1 MPAALW
7 AAPPVRPPERP
18 ACRAALKT
26 YRKFA
31 QEAWV
36 ANVAGHNGEMDL
48 SEALAAYDRVA
59 LNLDKLDRVWQRM
72 QALIPDGAF
81 IDGGSEYS
89 VTYSQLAESWNSIAA
104 SLPAIDG
111 WRLDATIVDYAAIG
125 QTRVGF
131 DEAGEWELEV
141 AFKAEIFAPKTEAL
155 RYRKKL
161 ARARQVL
168 VRRRAEELVRTVDR
182 LLASVPTGA
191 GEELSETEVTPVIH
205 AVKQAIDEI
214 ERLLGDALRGG
225 PRESDL
231 YRHLS
236 FGEPHDLRDIAAM
249 DWPAFRP
256 HVELALYDDE
266 DPVPVH
272 VDDLASLA
280 TVSVTPVSSQV
291 HWDRIDADGFERL
304 LARLLEQSP
313 SYVRIERPMNVNAPD
328 AGRDIQAYRR
338 VNDGLVSERQERII
352 VQAKHRPN
360 HGIRDSE
367 IADLVYAKL
376 PLWEGEPVRG
386 LIVATTGSFASNAVR
401 WVEDHNR
408 AGKRPDIHL
417 WSSNELEALLRKYP
431 AVLAE
436 FGLVD

>member
-1 MPAALW
+1 VGGIRSLTAWLRAVAASHKSVRVGLAYGGVGGIFGRWPALGRETGGPKLHWRSRACLP
-7 AAPPVRPPERP
+7 ARVYPSRAPGLRDPPQGEVGKDPARPGSPISR
-18 ACRAALKT
+18 
-26 YRKFA
+26 
-31 QEAWV
+31 V
-36 ANVAGHNGEMDL
+36 DGHNGEMDL

-72 QALIPDGAF
+72 EALVPDGAF

-89 VTYSQLAESWNSIAA
+89 VTYSQLAESWNSIAE

-125 QTRVGF
+125 RTRVDF
-131 DEAGEWELEV
+131 DEAGEWQHEL
-141 AFKAEIFAPKTEAL
+141 AFKAQIFAPKTEAL
-155 RYRKKL
+155 RYRRKL

-182 LLASVPTGA
+182 LLASVPTGV
-191 GEELSETEVTPVIH
+191 GEELPETEVTPVVH

-225 PRESDL
+225 PRETDL

-304 LARLLEQSP
+304 LARLLEQSA
-313 SYVRIERPMNVNAPD
+313 SYGGIKRLMNVNAPD
-328 AGRDIQAYRR
+328 AGRDI
-338 VNDGLVSERQERII
+338 
-352 VQAKHRPN
+352 
-360 HGIRDSE
+360 
-367 IADLVYAKL
+367 
-376 PLWEGEPVRG
+376 
-386 LIVATTGSFASNAVR
+386 
-401 WVEDHNR
+401 
-408 AGKRPDIHL
+408 
-417 WSSNELEALLRKYP
+417 
-431 AVLAE
+431 
-436 FGLVD
+436 